1 MSDTFNPNKPPQQPR
16 GPEGKERLKLKFLF
30 ADDGPLEQM
39 LNVAILQSMGHEV
52 VMVKN
57 GQELLDKLE
66 SGEAFDIVL
75 TDIQMPE
82 IDGVT
87 ALQKIREN
95 PKFASLP
102 VIVYSATWE
111 TKLEEKVD
119 MLGGKRLKKP
129 LKKEELEKILIE
141 VF

>member
-1 MSDTFNPNKPPQQPR
+1 
-16 GPEGKERLKLKFLF
+16 
-30 ADDGPLEQM
+30 
-39 LNVAILQSMGHEV
+39 
-52 VMVKN
+52 
-57 GQELLDKLE
+57 
-66 SGEAFDIVL
+66 
-75 TDIQMPE
+75 MPE